1 MKYKVFVDGQTGT
14 TGLQIHER
22 LVKHPYVELLT
33 IDYEKR
39 KDTEI
44 KKKYLN
50 EADIVFMFA

>member
-33 IDYEKR
+33 IDYERERIQKLKR
-39 KDTEI
+39 NI
-44 KKKYLN
+44 
-50 EADIVFMFA
+50 